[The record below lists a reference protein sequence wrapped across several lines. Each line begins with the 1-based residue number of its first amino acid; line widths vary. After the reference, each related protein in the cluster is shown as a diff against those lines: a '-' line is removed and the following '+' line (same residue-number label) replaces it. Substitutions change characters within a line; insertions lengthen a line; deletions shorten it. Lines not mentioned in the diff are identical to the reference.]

1 MEKVL
6 SWGIGC
12 IAVVLLI
19 VAIIG
24 LEAAFLYALNYLAY
38 IGFGVGMLSF
48 EQWFIIAV
56 LWSVIMG
63 YIKRFVKE
71 IKED

>member
-1 MEKVL
+1 MEKILGFAV
-6 SWGIGC
+6 GC
-12 IAVVLLI
+12 VVVVLL
-19 VAIIG
+19 VVFTIG
-24 LEAAFLYALNYLAY
+24 LEAVFFYALNYLAH

-48 EQWFIIAV
+48 GQCVIIAV

-63 YIKRFVKE
+63 YIKRFVKG